1 MNKRILILPLL
12 LIMLFTFTA
21 CKKETEEKKPISGD
35 SFKLVA
41 EGDKYTTKDV
51 TKNFKSDSGITEAI
65 VAAVE
70 NQYQVEFY
78 TLKDSKTA
86 QKMYD
91 RNKKRFENIKS
102 SLDKAEVTETDN
114 NSEYKI
120 STNGRYMLL
129 NKIDN
134 TLIYA
139 NVEDKYKESVTT
151 LIKQL
156 GYSN

>member
-12 LIMLFTFTA
+12 LIMLFAFTA
-21 CKKETEEKKPISGD
+21 CKKEEEEKKPISGD

-51 TKNFKSDSGITEAI
+51 TKNFKSNSGILEAI

-78 TLKDSKTA
+78 TLEDSKTA

-114 NSEYKI
+114 NSEYRI

-139 NVEDKYKESVTT
+139 NVEDKYKENVTT

>member
-21 CKKETEEKKPISGD
+21 CKKEEEKKPISGD

-139 NVEDKYKESVTT
+139 NVEDKYKDSVTT